1 MNPAIEGPAKRL
13 SAYIGE
19 TDEYEGKPLYQALVE
34 SARRAGCAGAT
45 ILRGVEGFGAT
56 SRIHAAHQL
65 RMSSDLPVVVVV
77 IDTDVH
83 IAALAEVFRAMM
95 GNGILTIEDTEVVYY
110 QGGVDADAR

>member
-1 MNPAIEGPAKRL
+1 
-13 SAYIGE
+13 
-19 TDEYEGKPLYQALVE
+19 
-34 SARRAGCAGAT
+34 
-45 ILRGVEGFGAT
+45 
-56 SRIHAAHQL
+56 
-65 RMSSDLPVVVVV
+65 MSSDLPVVVVV